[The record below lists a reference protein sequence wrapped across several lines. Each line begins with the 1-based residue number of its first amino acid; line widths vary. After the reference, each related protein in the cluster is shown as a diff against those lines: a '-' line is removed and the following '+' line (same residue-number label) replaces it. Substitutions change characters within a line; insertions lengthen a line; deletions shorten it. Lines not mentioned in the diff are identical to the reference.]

1 MKGNFVGIL
10 THDEKLPPTFSQY
23 KFTHFNERLGK
34 IQLPK
39 VQVFSISERLTVKTS
54 IFLYIFTPNLSPSY
68 NVLELKHVLE

>member
-1 MKGNFVGIL
+1 MMKNYQQHFRNTNLHI
-10 THDEKLPPTFSQY
+10 
-23 KFTHFNERLGK
+23 FNERLGQ